1 MVVEFQNNSSWTF
14 EQEEIVTAGDTT
26 IVIESLS
33 IPLFSSLTSS
43 FFSILRPS
51 FDTES
56 FEDEPPNLKFQA
68 FVDFGVKEDFDGL
81 SSYVMHHGGEN
92 FVDIIWPG
100 NTTSIPQGWVI
111 PALPYYVPYE
121 YVPFVAPDG
130 KSAADYKELV
140 HQAFLR

>member
-56 FEDEPPNLKFQA
+56 FEDEPPNLLGDPG
-68 FVDFGVKEDFDGL
+68 FVKVTRDL
-81 SSYVMHHGGEN
+81 TTNSYC
-92 FVDIIWPG
+92 I
-100 NTTSIPQGWVI
+100 
-111 PALPYYVPYE
+111 L
-121 YVPFVAPDG
+121 
-130 KSAADYKELV
+130 
-140 HQAFLR
+140 HQCL